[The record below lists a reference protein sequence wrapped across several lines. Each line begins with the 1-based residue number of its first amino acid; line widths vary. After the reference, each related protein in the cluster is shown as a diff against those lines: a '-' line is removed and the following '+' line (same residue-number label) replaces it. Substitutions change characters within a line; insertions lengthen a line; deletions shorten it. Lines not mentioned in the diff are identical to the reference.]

1 MPSRR
6 RVVVCWAVVCLA
18 GTGCRPAIKALT
30 KVKPRPVAKSLAKPL
45 AKLPKKPPVRIAPR
59 AAKPRAF
66 VAATRFTRSVSR
78 APQIVAASKALG
90 ASLQAKSARIP
101 ARVFAQLWS
110 QWQRNHAELSS
121 LDRRLAEPGL
131 DPQRRTRLEEQVSTL
146 EQKNAEIERLAAQ
159 WG

>member
-6 RVVVCWAVVCLA
+6 RVVVCWAVVCLV

-30 KVKPRPVAKSLAKPL
+30 KVKPRPVVKTLAKPL

-66 VAATRFTRSVSR
+66 VAATRFTRSVSQR
-78 APQIVAASKALG
+78 APRIVAASKALG

-101 ARVFAQLWS
+101 HVSL
-110 QWQRNHAELSS
+110 RNCGPSGSATMRS
-121 LDRRLAEPGL
+121 
-131 DPQRRTRLEEQVSTL
+131 
-146 EQKNAEIERLAAQ
+146 
-159 WG
+159 